1 MNRTD
6 SDLEKGRKAFSL
18 SRLKRRLILTLVFCI
33 FLAAL
38 LGWVWFAGRSQASRS
53 AEEEIARLNAY
64 IQELVETP
72 VVVTPVSPEINL
84 ATIYSDIQAISELS
98 TVEYLFTDAA
108 RFTDSKQFRDWNI
121 PFTEKSFMLK
131 WDGSIKAGIDL
142 SSVTLQV
149 SEEDKTITVS
159 MPSAAILSYEID
171 NDSVEVLD
179 EQNNLFN
186 NITINDK
193 IKFDAATEEAMK
205 ERAVEN
211 GILEKAQK
219 NAQDILLRL
228 LTSYPA
234 IGDGYTITFAQT

>member
-1 MNRTD
+1 MNQLD
-6 SDLEKGRKAFSL
+6 SDLQKRRKGFSL
-18 SRLKRRLILTLVFCI
+18 SRLKRGLVLTLIFCI
-33 FLAAL
+33 LLAAL
-38 LGWVWFAGRSQASRS
+38 LGWAWFAGRSQASRS
-53 AEEEIARLNAY
+53 SEEEIARLNAY
-64 IQELVETP
+64 IQELLETP

-84 ATIYSDIQAISELS
+84 AAIYQDIEDISELT

-142 SSVTLQV
+142 SSVSLQV

-159 MPSAAILSYEID
+159 MPPAAILSYEID

-186 NITINDK
+186 SITIDDK
-193 IKFDAATEEAMK
+193 IKFDAATEEAMR
-205 ERAVEN
+205 ERAIEN
-211 GILEKAQK
+211 GILDKAQK
-219 NAQDILLRL
+219 NAQEILLRL

-234 IGDGYTITFAQT
+234 IGEDYTITFSYP